1 MTKMMMTDR
10 ALHPMAEP
18 VAEGFRAGKLDR
30 REYLATMAALGVTAA
45 GAFTLGGI
53 VPTPAAAATPQ
64 KGGIMR
70 ISMPVKPWKDP

>member
-10 ALHPMAEP
+10 ALHPMAGP
-18 VAEGFRAGKLDR
+18 VAEDFRAGKLDR
-30 REYLATMAALGVTAA
+30 REYLATMAALGVTAT

-53 VPTPAAAATPQ
+53 VPTPAVAATPQ

-70 ISMPVKPWKDP
+70 ISMVVK